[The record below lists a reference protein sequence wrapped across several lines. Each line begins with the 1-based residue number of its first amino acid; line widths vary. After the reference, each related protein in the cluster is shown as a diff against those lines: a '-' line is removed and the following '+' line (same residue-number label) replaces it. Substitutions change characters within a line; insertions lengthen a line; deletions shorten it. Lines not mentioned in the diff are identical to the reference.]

1 MRVSLNWLQELVDIK
16 MSPEELGRV
25 LTIAGFELEELID
38 LRANADGVVVGK
50 VIERSQ
56 HPNAD
61 KLSVCKV
68 DIGADEPLDIVC
80 GASNVRADIFV
91 PVATVGTYLPA
102 IDLKLKPTKLRGEPS
117 EGMIC
122 SLTELGLEKE
132 SDGIYIFQEDSITPG
147 DDVRPLLGLND
158 VILDLATTAN
168 RADALSMVGIAR
180 EVAALTGAEVRLP
193 KAIRRTLERSDV
205 PSERRRSPDRLAGDA
220 LQSVPEV
227 KEQDIATNSSLQIN
241 IQESAACMAYIG
253 TVIES
258 VKVAPSP
265 DWLKWRL
272 EAAGTRPINNV
283 VDITNY
289 ILLEWGQPLHGFDRE
304 KLSSVAGSE
313 DLTLGVRFAKDG
325 EKLKTLDEQQ
335 RDLVTDNLLITAND
349 KPVAL
354 AGVMGGEET
363 EVDEK
368 TTNIVLEAAL
378 FDPVAIRRSSRAQ
391 SMRSEASTRYERG
404 VNQVELES
412 ACKRAIALLEELAG
426 GTATVQA
433 MSDNRVDHSSLEA
446 IELRLSRINQV
457 LGQVNKQDSVG
468 YIEASDVESILGA
481 LGCSLEAV
489 AGKEDTW
496 LVKVPPYR
504 YRDLEREIDLIE
516 EVARLYGYDRFC
528 DTLPE
533 KTEPGYLSAEYATKN
548 KLRAVF
554 RGVGLTEVVQYSLV
568 KPTGK
573 EVTLANPLFAEYSA
587 LRADLFSGLLDAFA
601 YNQSQGNGA
610 LNAFE
615 IEKVFY
621 REEDKL
627 IERDSV
633 AGIVGGN
640 ITSSGLWV
648 NGGKGTALTWYDA
661 KGVLENVFSNLGIG
675 VEYRPESEE
684 ARLHPGRTAALWLQG
699 NRWSDSPLPEQRRIA
714 EGNRLGVFGQIHP
727 QLAQQRDLANEVYL
741 FELDFDLLLAAL
753 NRDAITTPK
762 FKTYSTYPGSA
773 RDLAFFAPLDVSV
786 FAIEKVIGK
795 AGGKLLQRVE
805 VFDEYKGKN
814 VPEGQRSL
822 AFNLF
827 YQASDRTLTDK
838 DVDLVHQKVRD
849 TLVKKFDVT
858 LRS

>member
-1 MRVSLNWLQELVDIK
+1 MRVSLNWLKEFVDID

-25 LTIAGFELEELID
+25 LTIAGFELEEMID

-50 VIERSQ
+50 VIQRDK

-68 DIGADEPLDIVC
+68 DVGTDEPLSIVC

-117 EGMIC
+117 TGMIC

-132 SDGIYIFQEDSITPG
+132 SEGIHIFEDDDVKPG

-193 KAIRRTLERSDV
+193 
-205 PSERRRSPDRLAGDA
+205 
-220 LQSVPEV
+220 EV
-227 KEQDIATNSSLQIN
+227 KEQNIGSDSSLTIDVQDP
-241 IQESAACMAYIG
+241 AACMAYIG
-253 TVIES
+253 TVIEGI
-258 VKVAPSP
+258 KVAPSP

-289 ILLEWGQPLHGFDRE
+289 ILLEWGQPLHAFDRE
-304 KLSSVAGSE
+304 KLQQVAASNK
-313 DLTLGVRFAKDG
+313 LTIGVRFAQEG
-325 EKLKTLDEQQ
+325 EKLKTLDEQE
-335 RDLVTDNLLITAND
+335 RDLTTENLLITTND
-349 KPVAL
+349 KPVAIG
-354 AGVMGGEET
+354 GVMGGEET
-363 EVDEK
+363 EVDDE
-368 TTNIVLEAAL
+368 TSNIVLEAAL
-378 FDPVAIRRSSRAQ
+378 FDPVVIRRSSRAQ
-391 SMRSEASTRYERG
+391 SLRSESSTRYERG
-404 VNQVELES
+404 VNQVELDS
-412 ACKRAIALLEELAG
+412 ACSRAIALLQELAG
-426 GTATVQA
+426 GTPVTQA
-433 MSDNRVDHSSLEA
+433 VSDYRSDPTTRDA
-446 IELRLSRINQV
+446 IELRLSRIHQI
-457 LGQVNKQDSVG
+457 LGAVNKEEGIG
-468 YIEASDVESILGA
+468 YIEASEVESILGA
-481 LGCSLEAV
+481 LGCNLESV
-489 AGKEDTW
+489 VDKEHTW

-528 DTLPE
+528 DTLPD
-533 KTEPGYLSAEYATKN
+533 KTEPGYLSAEYAIKN
-548 KLRAVF
+548 KLRTVL

-573 EVTLANPLFAEYSA
+573 EVALSNPLFVEYSA
-587 LRADLFSGLLDAFA
+587 LRIDLLSGLLDAFV

-615 IEKVFY
+615 IERVFWQ
-621 REEDKL
+621 EESAL
-627 IERDSV
+627 TERDSV
-633 AGIVGGN
+633 AGIMGGN
-640 ITSSGLWV
+640 ITPQGLWV
-648 NGGKGTALTWYDA
+648 NSGKGIPMTWYHA
-661 KGVLENVFSNLGIG
+661 KGVLENVFSTLGIS
-675 VEYRPESEE
+675 VEYRQESEE
-684 ARLHPGRTAALWLQG
+684 ARLHPGRTASLWLHG
-699 NRWSDSPLPEQRRIA
+699 R
-714 EGNRLGVFGQIHP
+714 RLGVFGQIHP

-741 FELDFDLLLAAL
+741 FELDFSLLLTAL
-753 NRDAITTPK
+753 DRDAIVTPK
-762 FKTYSTYPGSA
+762 FKSYSTYPGSA
-773 RDLAFFAPLDVSV
+773 RDLAFFAPLDLSV
-786 FAIEKVIGK
+786 AAIEKVMTK
-795 AGGKLLQRVE
+795 AGGKLLQQVE

-822 AFNLF
+822 AFNLV
-827 YQASDRTLTDK
+827 YQASDRTLTDR
-838 DVDLVHQKVRD
+838 DVDPIHQKVRD

>member
-1 MRVSLNWLQELVDIK
+1 MRVSLNWLKELVDIN
-16 MSPEELGRV
+16 MSPVELGKI

-68 DIGADEPLDIVC
+68 DIGADEPLNIVC
-80 GASNVRADIFV
+80 GASNVKADIFV

-117 EGMIC
+117 RGMIC

-132 SDGIYIFQEDSITPG
+132 SEGIHIFKEENLTPG

-180 EVAALTGAEVRLP
+180 EVAALTGAKVRLP
-193 KAIRRTLERSDV
+193 VI
-205 PSERRRSPDRLAGDA
+205 
-220 LQSVPEV
+220 
-227 KEQDIATNSSLQIN
+227 KEQNLATDSSLAID
-241 IQESAACMAYIG
+241 IQDPAACMAYIG
-253 TVIES
+253 TVIEG
-258 VKVAPSP
+258 VKIAPSP

-283 VDITNY
+283 VDVTNY
-289 ILLEWGQPLHGFDRE
+289 ILLEWGQPLHAFDRE
-304 KLSSVAGSE
+304 KLQRVAGSNDLTAAFE
-313 DLTLGVRFAKDG
+313 WEASHSKRALTLGVRFAKTE
-325 EKLKTLDEQQ
+325 EKLKTLDKQE
-335 RDLVTDNLLITAND
+335 RNLVKDNLLITAND

-354 AGVMGGEET
+354 GGVMGGEET
-363 EVDEK
+363 EVDDH
-368 TTNIVLEAAL
+368 TGNIVLEAAL
-378 FDPVAIRRSSRAQ
+378 FDPVVIRRSSRAQ
-391 SMRSEASTRYERG
+391 SLRSEASTRYERG

-412 ACKRAIALLEELAG
+412 ACKRAIALLQELASG
-426 GTATVQA
+426 NPINQA
-433 MSDNRVDHSSLEA
+433 ISNHRVDHASRNA
-446 IELRLSRINQV
+446 IELRLSRIHQI
-457 LGQVNKQDSVG
+457 LGAVNKEDKIG
-468 YIEASDVESILGA
+468 YIEASEVEAILGA
-481 LGCSLEAV
+481 LGCNLEPV
-489 AGKEDTW
+489 AGKNNTW

-528 DTLPE
+528 DTLPD
-533 KTEPGYLSAEYATKN
+533 KTEPGYLSTEYAIKN
-548 KLRAVF
+548 KLRAVL

-573 EVTLANPLFAEYSA
+573 EVKLANPLFAEYSA
-587 LRADLFSGLLDAFA
+587 LRADLISGLLDAFV

-615 IEKVFY
+615 IERVFSQS
-621 REEDKL
+621 EEQLK
-627 IERDSV
+627 ERDSV
-633 AGIVGGN
+633 AGIMGGN
-640 ITSSGLWV
+640 ITSTGLWV
-648 NGGKGTALTWYDA
+648 NGGKGTPMTWYDA
-661 KGVLENVFSNLGIG
+661 KGILENVFGNLGVS
-675 VEYRPESEE
+675 VEYRPTSAES
-684 ARLHPGRTAALWLQG
+684 RLHPVRTAELWLQG
-699 NRWSDSPLPEQRRIA
+699 KPLGI
-714 EGNRLGVFGQIHP
+714 FGQIHP
-727 QLAQQRDLANEVYL
+727 QLAQQRDLNNEVYL
-741 FELDFDLLLAAL
+741 FELDFGFLLTAL
-753 NRDAITTPK
+753 DRDAITTPK
-762 FKTYSTYPGSA
+762 FKSYSTYPGSD
-773 RDLAFFAPLDVSV
+773 RDLAFFAPLDLSV
-786 FAIEKVIGK
+786 AEITKAMNK
-795 AGGKLLQRVE
+795 AGGKLLQQVE

-822 AFNLF
+822 AFNLV
-827 YQASDRTLTDK
+827 YQASDRTLTEQ
-838 DVDLVHQKVRD
+838 DVDPVHQKVRD